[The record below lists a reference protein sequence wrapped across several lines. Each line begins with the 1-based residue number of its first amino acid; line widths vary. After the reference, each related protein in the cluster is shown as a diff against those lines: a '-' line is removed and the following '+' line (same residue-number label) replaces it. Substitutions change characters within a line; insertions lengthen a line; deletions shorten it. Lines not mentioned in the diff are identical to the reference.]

1 MNRNKKIIFVCV
13 IVLGLIMLNNHVLAI
28 SEHESIYNASPQEE
42 KEKIYSSLTESE
54 ILNNPIENKEEFL
67 ILIEYVGQYWNNHAI
82 TENLY
87 NKLEEKRLLDIANAL
102 GDARFLNLESPDILN
117 ESINDFLDHY
127 PDKSQ
132 EIQEYVE
139 YNNMFELVLGREY
152 SSELQY
158 FLEPTI
164 YDEID
169 NFEEYYLDH
178 IYGDSG
184 WTFELHLN
192 KQDEI
197 TGLFTANI
205 TVSLPDHYEEY
216 DHEMRERFKELGD
229 EYEYR
234 KRLIIQ
240 SLDIMHEVAE
250 EAHNQFS
257 VVDETRGES
266 DSLLEKVLIV
276 VELHDE
282 KILDIT
288 MTSENFLE
296 EQEKWFEEY
305 YIEEEIHWEEY
316 VDYLKDNFDL
326 SIFI

>member
-1 MNRNKKIIFVCV
+1 MNRKKTIFIFV
-13 IVLGLIMLNNHVLAI
+13 IVLGLLMLNNHALAI
-28 SEHESIYNASPQEE
+28 SEHESIYKESFQEE
-42 KEKIYSSLTESE
+42 KEKIYSSLTECE
-54 ILNNPIENKEEFL
+54 ILNNPIENREEFL
-67 ILIEYVGQYWNNHAI
+67 ILIEYVGQYWNNFTI
-82 TENLY
+82 TKNLY
-87 NKLEEKRLLDIANAL
+87 NKLEEKRLFDISYAL

-117 ESINDFLDHY
+117 ESINDFLDYY
-127 PDKSQ
+127 PGKTKKV
-132 EIQEYVE
+132 QEYVE

-158 FLEPTI
+158 FLAPTI
-164 YDEID
+164 YDKVD
-169 NFEEYYLDH
+169 NFEEYYLNH

-229 EYEYR
+229 EYKYR

-240 SLDIMHEVAE
+240 SLDIMYDVAE
-250 EAHNQFS
+250 ETHNQFS
-257 VVDETRGES
+257 VMDEAWGEA

-296 EQEKWFEEY
+296 EKEIWFEEY

-316 VDYLKDNFDL
+316 IDYLKNNFDL
-326 SIFI
+326 ALFI